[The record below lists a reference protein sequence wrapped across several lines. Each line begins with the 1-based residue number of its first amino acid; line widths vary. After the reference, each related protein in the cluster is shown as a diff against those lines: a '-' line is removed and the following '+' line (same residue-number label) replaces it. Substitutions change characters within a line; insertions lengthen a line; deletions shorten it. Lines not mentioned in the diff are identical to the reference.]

1 VTLGC
6 DRCRRSDQRGST
18 LVEVLVALAVV
29 SVGIV
34 GVVVVVPV
42 AIQGIHGGYQVST
55 ATFLAEQ
62 ALERARAAAWSERL
76 AVDCLGL
83 SVGDM
88 PPAPTDGS
96 CHGALSTQFP
106 DESADVGGHPH
117 YRRVVRVRACG
128 DVLCGATPAAAL
140 RRVEVIVAYT
150 PLTASGLSA
159 REQAIR
165 LEALVVQK

>member
-1 VTLGC
+1 MLGC
-6 DRCRRSDQRGST
+6 DRFRRPDQRGST
-18 LVEVLVALAVV
+18 LVEVLAALAVV
-29 SVGIV
+29 GIGIV

-62 ALERARAAAWSERL
+62 ALERARAAAWSDAL

-83 SVGDM
+83 SAGNM
-88 PPAPTDGS
+88 PPVPTDAS
-96 CHGALSTQFP
+96 CHGARSTQFP
-106 DESADVGGHPH
+106 DESTDVGGHPH
-117 YRRVVRVRACG
+117 YRRIVRVRACG
-128 DVLCGATPAAAL
+128 DELCGATPVPAL

-159 REQAIR
+159 REQAVR